1 MLPIIQGEI
10 KYIEGSPFIN
20 YENFAFNLIE
30 SINQDKL
37 NDIKVE
43 MQTFFN
49 VLNMRAKGT
58 SNAKILE
65 AENRVIDYFLDLIIS
80 NVKNSGEDY
89 RDFRLRYM
97 HSEYKSEAPAGYIRW
112 NYKLDISKLNRDIK
126 FVNKTLN
133 KHIEYFNMAE
143 EA

>member
-10 KYIEGSPFIN
+10 RYIEGSPFIN
-20 YENFAFNLIE
+20 YGNFAFNLIE

-49 VLNMRAKGT
+49 VLNRRTKGAV
-58 SNAKILE
+58 NNKILE
-65 AENRVIDYFLDLIIS
+65 AENQVIDYFLDLIIS
-80 NVKNSGEDY
+80 SVESNGEDY

-97 HSEYKSEAPAGYIRW
+97 HPEYKLGAPDGYIGW
-112 NYKLDISKLNRDIK
+112 NYKLDISKLNEDIK
-126 FVNKTLN
+126 FVNKVLN